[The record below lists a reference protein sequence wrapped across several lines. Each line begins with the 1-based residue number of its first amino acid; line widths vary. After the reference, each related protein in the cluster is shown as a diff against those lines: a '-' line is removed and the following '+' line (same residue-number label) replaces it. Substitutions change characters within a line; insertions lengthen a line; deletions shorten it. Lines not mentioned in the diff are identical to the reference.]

1 MLRLRVRRRAAAFFS
16 ASMRAWRPSF
26 LRARFAAFDTYKPP
40 IDGSTAFTWSHR
52 NQPVR
57 LVQASSRTFHK
68 FKGKAV
74 QDIFL
79 GDPHLREGP
88 PGHHPGQDGAT
99 GDDDVR
105 PPGRQR

>member
-40 IDGSTAFTWSHR
+40 INGSTAFTWSPDEFSQFGPIEAEFR
-52 NQPVR
+52 QVET
-57 LVQASSRTFHK
+57 SSGRFDK

-74 QDIFL
+74 KDIFL
-79 GDPHLREGP
+79 GDPYRRKGP
-88 PGHHPGQDGAT
+88 SGHHPGQDG
-99 GDDDVR
+99 
-105 PPGRQR
+105 